1 VGAVPES
8 VLCSVTD
15 SVFCSVT
22 DSLLCPVPDSVLC
35 SVPAGFWVLFGWFC
49 PFLLTLLCSLCVLG
63 TGLVDTVVADAVGGD
78 GFEESE
84 I

>member
-1 VGAVPES
+1 MGAVPQS

-15 SVFCSVT
+15 SV
-22 DSLLCPVPDSVLC
+22 LLPVPDSVLC

-63 TGLVDTVVADAVGGD
+63 TGCVDTVVADAVGVGDAAVGD

>member
-1 VGAVPES
+1 MLSYRLS
-8 VLCSVTD
+8 VLLSYRLIALPSSRLSAVLSSCG
-15 SVFCSVT
+15 
-22 DSLLCPVPDSVLC
+22 LLGVIRMV
-35 SVPAGFWVLFGWFC
+35 C